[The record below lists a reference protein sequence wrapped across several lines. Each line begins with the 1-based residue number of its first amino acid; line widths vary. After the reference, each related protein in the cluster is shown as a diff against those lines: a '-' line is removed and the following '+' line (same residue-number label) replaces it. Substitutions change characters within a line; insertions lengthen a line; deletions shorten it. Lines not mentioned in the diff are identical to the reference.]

1 MIKGREAELVAKDR
15 IIASANDQWAQ
26 EITLWSAK
34 AAVFIWLSLGLWLT
48 GPWLAEGKNKQRLP

>member
-1 MIKGREAELVAKDR
+1 MIKGIEAMLVAEDR

-26 EITLWSAK
+26 EITFWSAK

-48 GPWLAEGKNKQRLP
+48 GPWLAEAKN